1 MAQKVKGVSDTIR
14 QINKFGYDAMRL
26 AVAVTNQ
33 TAEAITNEAKTRS
46 PVDLGALRQSIGH
59 TTARI
64 AYNRSVIFATA
75 KYAPY
80 QNWGTGGLVQ
90 VTPEFEEL
98 AIQFKG
104 KGIKQINIPATGFL
118 TIPYSNH
125 AKEYPKTLKKVYD
138 KLTRDFNNKK

>member
-1 MAQKVKGVSDTIR
+1 MAQKVKGVGDTIR
-14 QINKFGYDAMRL
+14 QINKFGHDAMRL

-33 TAEAITNEAKTRS
+33 TAEAITNEAKVRS

-59 TTARI
+59 TTARL
-64 AYNRSVIFATA
+64 AYNRSIVYATA

-80 QNWGTGGLVQ
+80 QNWGTGGLVD
-90 VTPEFEEL
+90 VTPEFKEL
-98 AIQFKG
+98 AMQFKG

-118 TIPYSNH
+118 TIPYTNH
-125 AKEYPKTLKKVYD
+125 AKQYPIQMQKLLN